1 MPGGEFSELAQC
13 ARQATISVLKQTLIT
28 SNSFLKQFCR
38 SISYFCLAEPA
49 PTACELKKLKAVCT
63 ASSWAS
69 LSAAYK
75 PWHENINKDKKY
87 FKRAP
92 GGRDPYCLGWLGLV
106 KGRNIYFSSSVVCS
120 SALGFFNTLKHQ
132 ILLHET

>member
-75 PWHENINKDKKY
+75 PWHENINKDKSISKEHQVGEILT
-87 FKRAP
+87 AS
-92 GGRDPYCLGWLGLV
+92 GGLDLS
-106 KGRNIYFSSSVVCS
+106 KEEIYTSAALLYAVLHSVSS
-120 SALGFFNTLKHQ
+120 TL
-132 ILLHET
+132 